1 MDKQNLLI
9 VDDEPAITQSLKRSL
24 RENFF
29 VFTANSVSEALE
41 ILRNNEIAVILTDQ
55 RMPDMNGVDFLQ
67 AARQVQPNS
76 LSVMISGYS
85 DVQSL
90 VAALNLS
97 TVRGFISKPWDN
109 QELVRKLEETARE
122 YQVYFKD
129 PQLLQTAT
137 SQAVSEMQQQINDL
151 KRLVETLSLGMDASR
166 VSPTEAE
173 QLAKENER
181 EAASLQNLYPAQAA
195 GVSSRMLGVLPL
207 HEANSQKFTE
217 LKQQY
222 ILCLEHAFEQQ
233 IYRVKYPISAMLKA
247 ISTELGL
254 SRSGP
259 RDVIELHS
267 QSLRALFE
275 QYPLPRRQV
284 YLEEGRLLV
293 LELMG
298 NLAQYYR
305 VNFPR

>member
-24 RENFF
+24 RENFS
-29 VFTANSVSEALE
+29 VFTANTVSEALD
-41 ILRNNEIAVILTDQ
+41 ILRNHEIAVILTDQ
-55 RMPDMNGVDFLQ
+55 RMPDMNGVEFLQ

-85 DVQSL
+85 DVPAL
-90 VAALNLS
+90 VAALNIS

-109 QELVRKLEETARE
+109 QELIKKLEETARE

-137 SQAVSEMQQQINDL
+137 SQAVDEMQQQINNL
-151 KRLVETLSLGMDASR
+151 KRLVEALSLGIDAAR
-166 VSPTEAE
+166 VTPTEEE

-181 EAASLQNLYPAQAA
+181 EAAALQNLYPAQAS
-195 GVSSRMLGVLPL
+195 GVSSRMLGLLPL
-207 HEANSQKFTE
+207 HEANPHKFSE

-222 ILCLEHAFEQQ
+222 MLCLEHAFEQRV
-233 IYRVKYPISAMLKA
+233 YRVKHPISTVLKA
-247 ISTELGL
+247 ISTELGFM
-254 SRSGP
+254 RSGP

-267 QSLRALFE
+267 QSLRAIYE

-298 NLAQYYR
+298 DLVQFYR
-305 VNFPR
+305 VNFSR